1 MKKNQ
6 TAQPR
11 RARQA
16 TKNSTCILRLTSSC
30 WGLAL
35 LQAHAGPCSASSSI
49 NLTPAPSR
57 ARYHLF
63 SAESFILPRTMLV
76 RSTHFR
82 RAADSKQPPIQQSL
96 RWGAR
101 LQERGRPHLG
111 ARAASP
117 LSSSGPSA
125 AEWMAAIRVRAPR
138 SCPRGGGGWR
148 GAQARIGKG
157 LTNRGPFRI
166 PTPDERWL
174 YGLGFTALTLKTR
187 WSEWRGFLLPGFRS
201 TWGNAMRQNCAL
213 RDDRIW
219 LLRLRQL
226 EHTYRAA
233 SQCRA

>member
-35 LQAHAGPCSASSSI
+35 LQAHAGRCSASSSI

-82 RAADSKQPPIQQSL
+82 RAADSKQPPTHQSL
-96 RWGAR
+96 LVGCTSASRRAA
-101 LQERGRPHLG
+101 PLG

-125 AEWMAAIRVRAPR
+125 VDCVAAARVRGLDPA
-138 SCPRGGGGWR
+138 RGG
-148 GAQARIGKG
+148 QA
-157 LTNRGPFRI
+157 LS
-166 PTPDERWL
+166 ERRPL
-174 YGLGFTALTLKTR
+174 AVPRLGR
-187 WSEWRGFLLPGFRS
+187 
-201 TWGNAMRQNCAL
+201 GNAPIEAAEE
-213 RDDRIW
+213 
-219 LLRLRQL
+219 RLEAR
-226 EHTYRAA
+226 R
-233 SQCRA
+233 